1 MALKKIKF
9 ILVFPVCLFILIFL
23 IPIKASS
30 EPLQRIGWISS
41 TSQKI
46 FANNL
51 NESGYLNDSMGIQTI
66 NNYQNL
72 TSNLTL
78 NYNKENHFTVD
89 QSFLEYKKNYK
100 VFGIGKVS
108 RNWSFSPNTSLIL
121 SKNARPNNSAY
132 FKLENNQRPRNFML
146 SWIGPWSL
154 ETFNSIP
161 SNSTNVKDAMLLG
174 IRTVFEPVSNLKFEL
189 VKTSQWG
196 GFGYNKNLSS
206 FIAAISGNT
215 NESKNSNINQ
225 MAGFGFSF
233 LTNSKKIPSR
243 FFAQIIG
250 EDEAG
255 SLPSCYMTLIGNEW
269 EFLNNALIKKIGF
282 EYIDTRID
290 TTYHGFCGPNTA
302 YNNGTYDYTNY
313 GMSLGAPIDSEGK
326 SFNVWASTNIS
337 KNTSIKYSLKDMT
350 INDTNWSI
358 HRLTT
363 SKQKGWMADVDISW
377 KLNSFK
383 INSKLTYQGLYLD
396 KVNINKGLS
405 LTFGSQYVF

>member
-1 MALKKIKF
+1 
-9 ILVFPVCLFILIFL
+9 
-23 IPIKASS
+23 
-30 EPLQRIGWISS
+30 
-41 TSQKI
+41 
-46 FANNL
+46 
-51 NESGYLNDSMGIQTI
+51 
-66 NNYQNL
+66 
-72 TSNLTL
+72 
-78 NYNKENHFTVD
+78 
-89 QSFLEYKKNYK
+89 
-100 VFGIGKVS
+100 
-108 RNWSFSPNTSLIL
+108 
-121 SKNARPNNSAY
+121 
-132 FKLENNQRPRNFML
+132 
-146 SWIGPWSL
+146 
-154 ETFNSIP
+154 
-161 SNSTNVKDAMLLG
+161 MLLG

-337 KNTSIKYSLKDMT
+337 INTSIKYSLKDMT